1 MSQSATI
8 SDKTGAQPLA
18 GERAARLTRDA
29 TLRRLLCVADSVAV
43 LVALTLALVIP
54 GRPGAG
60 DRLLWGLFAIPL
72 FGVLFKLYGL
82 YDRDVKRISHST
94 VDDLSRIIHAV
105 VIGGLL
111 LWLYS
116 KYTPLHRLD
125 FAEIGLF
132 GVALVC
138 LALALRALVRGV
150 ASRVIGLE
158 RALLIGTGSLAQ
170 ALVHNLASH
179 REYGLRVIGSLA
191 PPSAETAGDR
201 RSAAIATD
209 ELDESDSNSSRR
221 PVLVGPR
228 AVRRRVQSVPI
239 LGALDELE
247 ELAVRH
253 RVSRVILST
262 TAVDDHELERLLRRC
277 RGLALKVSV
286 LPRLSDM
293 LGPTVEID
301 DVAGITVLG
310 LSMPALSRSSHV
322 VKRITDLAVAST
334 LLLLLT
340 PLMLLTA
347 LAIKLDS
354 RGPVLYAQERVGRK
368 GRRFRL
374 FKFRTMVLEADR
386 RHAEL
391 LAFSTDP
398 HWLKLEDDPRV
409 TRVGRRLRRFSID
422 ELPQLWN
429 VLRGEMSI
437 VGPRP
442 LIPLEDEL
450 VHDWGRQR
458 LDLTPGLTGYWQVLG
473 RSRIPF
479 EEMVK
484 LDYLYVMN
492 WSVWQDVR
500 LMLKTVP
507 AVLSGRGRSES

>member
-1 MSQSATI
+1 MEAITNQS
-8 SDKTGAQPLA
+8 GVQPLA
-18 GERAARLTRDA
+18 TERAARLDRDA
-29 TLRRLLCVADSVAV
+29 RLRRLLALADSLAV
-43 LVALTLALVIP
+43 LVALTFALVIP
-54 GRPGAG
+54 GRPDAAQ
-60 DRLLWGLFAIPL
+60 RLLWGLFAIPL
-72 FGVLFKLYGL
+72 FGLLFKLYGL
-82 YDRDVKRISHST
+82 YDRDVKRMSHST
-94 VDDLSRIIHAV
+94 VDDLSRILHAA

-125 FAEIGLF
+125 FAEIALF

-138 LALALRALVRGV
+138 LVLTLRALVRGV
-150 ASRVIGLE
+150 ASRIIGLE
-158 RALLIGTGSLAQ
+158 RVLLIGSGSLAQ

-179 REYGLRVIGSLA
+179 QEYGLRVIGSLV
-191 PPSAETAGDR
+191 PPGADPKEDDTS
-201 RSAAIATD
+201 
-209 ELDESDSNSSRR
+209 LQKLESMEPGSLGS
-221 PVLVGPR
+221 PVLASPR
-228 AVRRRVQSVPI
+228 RERIRHHTIPV
-239 LGALDELE
+239 LGGLE
-247 ELAVRH
+247 ELEPLAVAH
-253 RVSRVILST
+253 GVSRVILS
-262 TAVDDHELERLLRRC
+262 APQVDDHELERLLRRC
-277 RGLALKVSV
+277 RTLGLKISV

-310 LSMPALSRSSHV
+310 LSIPALSRSSRA
-322 VKRITDLAVAST
+322 VKRAADLVVAGT
-334 LLLLLT
+334 LLVVLA

-347 LAIKLDS
+347 VAIKLDS

-374 FKFRTMVLEADR
+374 FKFRTMVPGAHEM
-386 RHAEL
+386 HVEL
-391 LAFSTDP
+391 LQFSTDP
-398 HWLKLEDDPRV
+398 HWLKLEGDPRV
-409 TRVGRRLRRFSID
+409 TRLGRQLRRFSID

-429 VLRGEMSI
+429 VVRGEMSI

-442 LIPLEDEL
+442 LSPLEDDL

-458 LDLTPGLTGYWQVLG
+458 LDLTPGMTGYWQVLG

-492 WSVWQDVR
+492 WSLWQDIR

-507 AVLSGRGRSES
+507 AVLSGRGAQ